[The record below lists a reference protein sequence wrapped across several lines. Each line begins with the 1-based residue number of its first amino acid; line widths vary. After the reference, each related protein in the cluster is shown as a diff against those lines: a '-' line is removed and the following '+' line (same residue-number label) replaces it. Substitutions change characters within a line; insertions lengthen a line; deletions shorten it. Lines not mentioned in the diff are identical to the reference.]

1 MRLNTFAYWYDRAL
15 GAFVFF
21 LMIATTVIVLLG
33 IFYRYVLNDSLTWYD
48 EVSEFMLVWLTYYG
62 AAYAALKRQHIGF
75 GTFVRML
82 PPRARLRVLM
92 AVEVLV
98 LGFWVLMVW
107 IGFVVFQFLEYET
120 MVSLDYINMRVPYSA
135 MPFGAALYV
144 LSELLNLPRILA
156 EARGELSPAVV
167 TIGDEVL

>member
-1 MRLNTFAYWYDRAL
+1 
-15 GAFVFF
+15 
-21 LMIATTVIVLLG
+21 
-33 IFYRYVLNDSLTWYD
+33 
-48 EVSEFMLVWLTYYG
+48 MLVWLTYYG